1 MRKKRSGFRM
11 TANKRQQV
19 WETRMKKYLPYAVLK
34 VQKITT
40 FTKDNKDT
48 KEIENQLVMTA
59 GSLSV

>member
-1 MRKKRSGFRM
+1 
-11 TANKRQQV
+11 
-19 WETRMKKYLPYAVLK
+19 MKKYLPYAVLK

-48 KEIENQLVMTA
+48 KESENQLVMIA

>member
-1 MRKKRSGFRM
+1 MTKKLKSGWPRISEYSLGN
-11 TANKRQQV
+11 TD
-19 WETRMKKYLPYAVLK
+19 EKYLPYAVLK

-48 KEIENQLVMTA
+48 KESENQLVMTA